1 MGRVTRTHPLLHVS
15 VQGGDPRTTGVPQ
28 PVSRRVDQLAVEEP
42 LEIRVNGT
50 PYQVTMRT
58 PGDDIDLV
66 HGLLLSE
73 SVIAHRTDVSTVRYC
88 AGSGPDGVNSYNVLD
103 VRLASHVLPPLPE
116 LRRNVI
122 TSSACGIC
130 GTTSID
136 QVVRD
141 SRFELAGDFVVP
153 PELVLT
159 APELLRERQRGFAKT
174 GGLHAAGL
182 LTGAGAMVCVR
193 EDVGRHNAVDKV
205 IGWAIREDRLPLSR
219 VVLVVSGRASFEL
232 TQKAVLAGIP
242 MLAAVSAPSSLAVEL
257 ADEAGL
263 TLVGFVRGETMN
275 VYTRPERIKLT
286 SSSNVTI
293 S

>member
-15 VQGGDPRTTGVPQ
+15 GQGRDVPGSPPTAGPQ
-28 PVSRRVDQLAVEEP
+28 PASRRIDQLAVEEP
-42 LEIRVNGT
+42 LEIRINGA

-103 VRLASHVLPPLPE
+103 VRLAGHVPPPSPE
-116 LRRNVI
+116 LRRNVV

-130 GTTSID
+130 GATSID
-136 QVVRD
+136 QVMRG
-141 SRFELAGDFVVP
+141 SRFELADDLVVP
-153 PELVLT
+153 PELVLS
-159 APELLRERQRGFAKT
+159 APKLLRTRQRGFDKT

-182 LTGAGAMVCVR
+182 LSSDGAMVCVR

-205 IGWAIREDRLPLSR
+205 IGWAIREDRLPLSH
-219 VVLVVSGRASFEL
+219 VILTVSGRASFEL

-242 MLAAVSAPSSLAVEL
+242 ILAAVSAPSSLAVEL
-257 ADEAGL
+257 ADAAGL

-275 VYTRPERIKLT
+275 VYSHPVRVKLAG
-286 SSSNVTI
+286 SST
-293 S
+293 

>member
-1 MGRVTRTHPLLHVS
+1 MGRVTHTHPLLHVS
-15 VQGGDPRTTGVPQ
+15 VRGADSPDPSTSGGLQ
-28 PVSRRVDQLAVEEP
+28 PASRRVDQLAVEEP
-42 LEIRVNGT
+42 LEIRINGA

-58 PGDDIDLV
+58 PGADIDLV

-73 SVIAHRTDVSTVRYC
+73 SVIAHRTDISTVRYC
-88 AGSGPDGVNSYNVLD
+88 AGSGPDGVNTYNVLD
-103 VRLASHVLPPLPE
+103 VRLAGHVLPPQPE
-116 LRRNVI
+116 LLRSVV

-141 SRFELAGDFVVP
+141 SRFELAGDLVVP
-153 PELVLT
+153 PELVLS
-159 APELLRERQRGFAKT
+159 APDLLRARQRAFAKT

-182 LTGAGAMVCVR
+182 LTGDGAMVCVR

-219 VVLVVSGRASFEL
+219 MILAVSGRASFEL

-257 ADEAGL
+257 ADTAGL

-275 VYTRPERIKLT
+275 VYTHPERIKLAGLRM
-286 SSSNVTI
+286 
-293 S
+293 